1 MSSNRSRLKFTDDA
15 QNPVAVRLWRVS
27 KQYRLFKSERSRL
40 LAAFFNNVT
49 YDVVSANNNLC
60 FTIKRGESVAF
71 IGNNG
76 AGKTT
81 ALKIIS
87 GAAYPEQGVVE
98 VNGRVSA
105 LLNLSAGFDS
115 SLTGVENLRLRSQI
129 WGIGREQFDR
139 ILPQIV
145 DFSELGAFINQ
156 PIRTYSSGMK
166 ARLGFAFA
174 SALNPDILILD
185 EVLSVGDKNFQ
196 KKSLA
201 RVKEILSDKHVTVL
215 FVTHSLATAQQFCE
229 RGIVLDKGRAVFDGP
244 IAEAVEFYRANI

>member
-1 MSSNRSRLKFTDDA
+1 MPSRRLRLKFT
-15 QNPVAVRLWRVS
+15 NNTSPVAVRLWRVS
-27 KQYRLFKSERSRL
+27 KRYKLFKNERTRL
-40 LAAFFNNVT
+40 LASFFKNIP
-49 YDVVSANNNLC
+49 YDVVTANDNLC
-60 FTIKRGESVAF
+60 LTIKRGESVALL
-71 IGNNG
+71 GNNG

-87 GAAYPEQGVVE
+87 GAAYPDRGLVE

-105 LLNLSAGFDS
+105 LLNLSAGFDKN
-115 SLTGVENLRLRSQI
+115 LTGVENLRVRGQI
-129 WGIGREQFDR
+129 WGLTNEEFAQ

-145 DFSELGAFINQ
+145 EFSELGSFIDQ

-185 EVLSVGDKNFQ
+185 EVLSAGDKNFQ

-201 RVKEILSDKHVTVL
+201 RIEEIISGKHVTVL
-215 FVTHSLATAQQFCE
+215 FVTHSLSSARKFCE
-229 RGIVLDKGRAVFDGP
+229 RGIVIDKGRAIFDGP
-244 IAEAVEFYRANI
+244 IDEAIAFYETNK